1 MTIGLL
7 PDAGAG
13 RLPDTGAGCLPDA
26 GAGRLPDAVKPGI
39 QCVRT
44 PWIRGFMTFL
54 RARARTDRDA
64 DGAGVE
70 WWV

>member
-7 PDAGAG
+7 PDAGA
-13 RLPDTGAGCLPDA
+13 RRLPDA

-44 PWIRGFMTFL
+44 PWIRGFMAF
-54 RARARTDRDA
+54 RRPGHARIVMLMMPA
-64 DGAGVE
+64 
-70 WWV
+70 

>member
-7 PDAGAG
+7 PDAGA
-13 RLPDTGAGCLPDA
+13 RRLPDA